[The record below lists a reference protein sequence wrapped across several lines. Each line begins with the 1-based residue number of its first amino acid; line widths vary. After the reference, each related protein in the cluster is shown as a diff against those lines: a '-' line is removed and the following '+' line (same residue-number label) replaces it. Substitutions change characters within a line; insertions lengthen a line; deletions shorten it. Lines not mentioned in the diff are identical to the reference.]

1 MRGYGMATPVTHLRL
16 RLRNAGVSEEQ
27 ADAIS
32 GAFEALSNQI
42 PDLSNQVRNI
52 IIGQRIQ
59 MGLLLVVAAAIPAP
73 YIAAWADMA
82 N

>member
-1 MRGYGMATPVTHLRL
+1 MATSVTDLRL

-32 GAFEALSNQI
+32 GAFEALSSQI
-42 PDLSNQVRNI
+42 ADLSNEVRNV

-59 MGLLLVVAAAIPAP
+59 MGLLLVSAAAMLAP
-73 YIAAWADMA
+73 DIAAWADMGS
-82 N
+82 

>member
-1 MRGYGMATPVTHLRL
+1 MATPVIDLRL

-32 GAFEALSNQI
+32 GAFEALSEQI
-42 PDLSNQVRNI
+42 ADLSNQVRNV

-59 MGLLLVVAAAIPAP
+59 MGLLLVVAAAILAP